1 MIAKVI
7 TESQRDWDEHI
18 PMIMSAYRG
27 TVHESTGFTPNFLL
41 FGRENRMPVDV
52 IMASL
57 DDPKE
62 ECPSGAE
69 YAAELVDR
77 LRRAYKTARNNLK
90 KAAETRKRN
99 YDVRVKPQEFKEGEW
114 VFYLYQ
120 RRFKGRSPKW
130 ASAYTGP
137 FRIVKL
143 LPPCNVVLAK
153 NRRSNRFVVH
163 KDKLKKFYGDPP
175 KDWPLDE
182 VQHDLTKSEGPAEQ
196 VAVPP
201 AVNIESELNVSD
213 ETEPKQLS
221 SDSEGSELEQDTDDE
236 VVVSEDNAVHPPTPA
251 DFQPPSDD
259 EIEVN
264 GRRPQRNRR
273 APARYR
279 E

>member
-1 MIAKVI
+1 
-7 TESQRDWDEHI
+7 
-18 PMIMSAYRG
+18 
-27 TVHESTGFTPNFLL
+27 
-41 FGRENRMPVDV
+41 MPVDV

-77 LRRAYKTARNNLK
+77 LRRAYETARNNLK

-137 FRIVKL
+137 FRIVKM

-153 NRRSNRFVVH
+153 NKRSNRFVVH
-163 KDKLKKFYGDPP
+163 KDKLKKFYGETP

-182 VQHDLTKSEGPAEQ
+182 VEHDLTTGEGPAEQ

-251 DFQPPSDD
+251 NFQLPYDD